1 MKILKNNSQ
10 KKIRNKPK
18 TKLSYSDENDR
29 AVKRLVIESI
39 EILSGRKKL
48 ERLYKEVE
56 QTGLKGGAL
65 WHEILAKLE
74 IHIRFNEEQLEKIP
88 KEGPLI
94 FIANHPFGVIDG
106 LIMGAMAA
114 KVRPNFFVLA
124 NEALCKEK
132 LLNDHLLPIDFRE
145 TKEAM
150 RTNIETRAKTF
161 QQLDAGDILII
172 FPAGGVSTAPKVIG
186 KAIDLEWKRF
196 VIKVIQKTQ
205 ATVVPVFF
213 YGQNSRLF
221 HLASKINDNLR
232 LSLLLNEVRN
242 KIGKDIHLQI
252 GKPIP
257 YEEIAYIKDRQKLL
271 DHLRTV
277 THELKVEKERKVSV
291 KRLKNKI
298 RRFRTK
304 RVSKSG

>member
-18 TKLSYSDENDR
+18 SKLTYSDENDP

-74 IHIRFNEEQLEKIP
+74 IHIQFNEEQLNKIP
-88 KEGPLI
+88 REGPLI
-94 FIANHPFGVIDG
+94 FIANHPFGVVDG

-124 NEALCKEK
+124 NEALCKEE

-161 QQLDAGDILII
+161 QQLADGDILII

-186 KAIDLEWKRF
+186 KAVDLEWKRF
-196 VIKVIQKTQ
+196 VIKVIQKTR
-205 ATVVPVFF
+205 ATVVPIFF

-252 GKPIP
+252 GDPIP
-257 YEEIAYIKDRQKLL
+257 YEQIAPIKDRQKLL
-271 DHLRTV
+271 DHLRMV
-277 THELKVEKERKVSV
+277 THELKVKKEKKVSI

-298 RRFRTK
+298 RRFKAK
-304 RVSKSG
+304 RISRSG